1 MFSGPKQTPFYCIA
15 EKLAEIGLSPADE
28 DCMTDT
34 VISFLYLSTQGLKP
48 YIPEEERPLDI
59 TTTQTSDGKVVD
71 FIVRW
76 ERGTINR
83 FIYSVAMLSP
93 ETQHK
98 EIPDF
103 SAWNKHLLYS
113 FQGGVGIGF
122 KQGKY
127 SESHGLNAEVLAA
140 GYAIIYS
147 TGTATATHYNLE
159 LGGETAIMV
168 KDHFVSKYALPD
180 YTVSVGSSGGGIQ
193 QYIYAQNHPGLLD
206 AIVPQ
211 YAYTDQVSQIT
222 NGADCCLIERWIDFQ
237 LIANPASH
245 WADWEQRTLLEGL
258 NARNN
263 FPNPLVDSGAMPWLS
278 SGNSECGNNWNSLT
292 PLVINPTYGTATGV
306 TPDVQASN
314 HWTFYQDSVNI
325 YGMNEDG
332 YANRSWDNI
341 GVQYG
346 LKALV
351 DGNITPEEFLDL
363 NWNVGSWKQEAD
375 FIQEVCPYLPEA
387 CDAVDFSQNSFPDIW
402 PNQIDPWS
410 MRNMNLT
417 TDTTLSPTGEHQH
430 PEQQQIQ
437 VRLKALLNME

>member
-1 MFSGPKQTPFYCIA
+1 
-15 EKLAEIGLSPADE
+15 
-28 DCMTDT
+28 
-34 VISFLYLSTQGLKP
+34 
-48 YIPEEERPLDI
+48 
-59 TTTQTSDGKVVD
+59 
-71 FIVRW
+71 
-76 ERGTINR
+76 
-83 FIYSVAMLSP
+83 
-93 ETQHK
+93 
-98 EIPDF
+98 
-103 SAWNKHLLYS
+103 
-113 FQGGVGIGF
+113 
-122 KQGKY
+122 
-127 SESHGLNAEVLAA
+127 
-140 GYAIIYS
+140 
-147 TGTATATHYNLE
+147 
-159 LGGETAIMV
+159 MV

-306 TPDVQASN
+306 TPDIQASN

-375 FIQEVCPYLPEA
+375 FIQEVCPYLPEV

-417 TDTTLSPTGEHQH
+417 TDTTPSPTGTPAPRAAADSGAIESSIEHGIVNRGNI
-430 PEQQQIQ
+430 QIPVIDLRHYLEEALDMHNTHQ
-437 VRLKALLNME
+437 SFAARQRLINFDGDASNQLIWFADLGVNKWLCCR